1 MKSNKDIASYAL
13 DALRKAGADH
23 AQCIVTS
30 GKLDELNVDGGKFS
44 LLRTLF
50 TSSISLKALKDGR
63 KGTITVNNLDKDTV
77 DRAVAECIEAAKA
90 SVPDEAEAIS
100 EKINNEDFQTGVL
113 TPDRDRLFDRLQE
126 FLDDIGK
133 NYPKVMIE
141 QLISSYSKTETLL
154 MNTNGVEFSNTS
166 GKYNLGILFSSHEN
180 EKTSSFMAYDFDF
193 ADLDRKLIDFGMM
206 NTLFQ
211 ESEKQINTKPL
222 SGKFTGKVLI
232 TPACLDSVL
241 MMAVGNFMS
250 DITIIDGTSPWIS
263 KLGKQVASSSLSLS
277 TIPLDGRIVAG
288 ERFTGDG
295 YKSGNMELITDGVL
309 RNFVLSNYGSRK
321 TGFPR
326 ALNLSQ
332 NYCVK
337 PGNTSLNELIAGI
350 DRGIVIN
357 RFSGGVP
364 GTNGDFSGVAKNSF
378 LVENG
383 RITDALSET
392 MISGNLIDVLNNITG
407 ISSETICDGK
417 SVLPWM
423 LCDGVTISGKQQPGN

>member
-1 MKSNKDIASYAL
+1 
-13 DALRKAGADH
+13 
-23 AQCIVTS
+23 
-30 GKLDELNVDGGKFS
+30 
-44 LLRTLF
+44 
-50 TSSISLKALKDGR
+50 
-63 KGTITVNNLDKDTV
+63 
-77 DRAVAECIEAAKA
+77 
-90 SVPDEAEAIS
+90 
-100 EKINNEDFQTGVL
+100 
-113 TPDRDRLFDRLQE
+113 
-126 FLDDIGK
+126 
-133 NYPKVMIE
+133 
-141 QLISSYSKTETLL
+141 
-154 MNTNGVEFSNTS
+154 
-166 GKYNLGILFSSHEN
+166 
-180 EKTSSFMAYDFDF
+180 
-193 ADLDRKLIDFGMM
+193 
-206 NTLFQ
+206 
-211 ESEKQINTKPL
+211 
-222 SGKFTGKVLI
+222 
-232 TPACLDSVL
+232 

-250 DITIIDGTSPWIS
+250 DITIIDGTSPRIS

-277 TIPLDGRIVAG
+277 TIPWMAELSPASGLQ
-288 ERFTGDG
+288 DG

-309 RNFVLSNYGSRK
+309 RNFVLFNYGSRK

-423 LCDGVTISGKQQPGN
+423 LFDGVTIYGKQQPGN